1 MRNLLLAVILTFA
14 SSVVSAWDADL
25 IAASLKDKSP
35 EVIDRTNSLLRTII
49 ISAKLSDREKLSLIN
64 ERVNRDIKFIPDSD
78 NWESRDYWAS
88 PIETL
93 TKGAGDCEDY
103 TLLKYFSLMI
113 SGVDQTKLKL
123 LYGKTNYSAHMV
135 LVYYECSLCDPLILD
150 NLIDEIIPLSA
161 RIDITPIFQFD
172 NTLSIKRWND
182 LLSKTRAEGFY

>member
-35 EVIDRTNSLLRTII
+35 EVIDRANSLLRTIVV
-49 ISAKLSDREKLSLIN
+49 SAKLSDREKLSLIN
-64 ERVNRDIKFIPDSD
+64 ERVNRDIQFQTDID
-78 NWESRDYWAS
+78 NWEAIDYWAT
-88 PIETL
+88 PAETL

-103 TLLKYFSLMI
+103 ALLKYFSLLI

-123 LYGKTNYSAHMV
+123 LYGRTNVSAHMV
-135 LVYYECSLCDPLILD
+135 LLYYECSLCDPLILD
-150 NLIDEIIPLSA
+150 NLNDEITPLSA

-172 NTLSIKRWND
+172 NTTSIKRWYD
-182 LLSKTRAEGFY
+182 VLSKTRAEGFY

>member
-1 MRNLLLAVILTFA
+1 MFKLLVTVILTFA
-14 SSVVSAWDADL
+14 SSVASAWDANL
-25 IAASLKDKSP
+25 ISSSLKDKNL
-35 EVIDRTNSLLRTII
+35 EVIDRANSLLSTIV
-49 ISAKLSDREKLSLIN
+49 ISAKLSDKEKLSLIN
-64 ERVNRDIKFIPDSD
+64 DRVNKDIEFQTDID
-78 NWESRDYWAS
+78 NWELRDYWAS

-103 TLLKYFSLMI
+103 ALLKYFSLMI

-172 NTLSIKRWND
+172 NTLSIARWNN